1 MTVVGGAVAPELNE
15 QSRAMDKL
23 TNQELVVGN
32 AKAIFQNEMLAREV
46 AEIAVI
52 EYEQGIF
59 PQEEARI
66 RGEVAYAEDE
76 WTRTDQQVVVA
87 KERLAKIKGA
97 SKGSA
102 ADIALE
108 YTYEDNIGDF
118 ERQHARAML
127 PLEMAQSKLKILRD
141 YTKEKTI
148 KELKSG
154 VEKAHSSELAAKAGW
169 EVAQAELARI
179 KTTLKSATAKASTG
193 QLLSLLDRAFTL
205 DEMIRAELGQLQKNE
220 TVDAGRGKAIEDLV
234 SDLEA
239 VVDRADKGYAGARVD
254 ELKGAIRAAGVR
266 P

>member
-1 MTVVGGAVAPELNE
+1 VPELNE
-15 QSRAMDKL
+15 RSRTMDKL

-32 AKAIFQNEMLAREV
+32 AKAIFQNETLTREV
-46 AEIAVI
+46 AEIAVV

-66 RGEVAYAEDE
+66 RGEVAYAEGE
-76 WTRTDQQVVVA
+76 LTRTDQQVAVA

-118 ERQHARAML
+118 ERQHVRARL
-127 PLEMAQSKLKILRD
+127 PLEVAQSKLKVLKD
-141 YTKEKTI
+141 FTKEKTI

-154 VEKAHSSELAAKAGW
+154 VEKAHSIELAAKAGW
-169 EVAQAELARI
+169 EVAKAELERI
-179 KTTLKSATAKASTG
+179 NTILKSAAAKGSTG

-205 DEMIRAELGQLQKNE
+205 DVKIRAELGQLQKNE
-220 TVDAGRGKAIEDLV
+220 TVDAGRGKAIEDPV
-234 SDLEA
+234 SELEA
-239 VVDRADKGYAGARVD
+239 VVDRADKGYAAARVD